1 MAIINGTS
9 LNDVLIGTISNDT
22 ITGFAGNDTLIGGGG
37 NDTLLGGAGNDVLN
51 GEVGTDTASYSDA
64 TAGVTVNLNL
74 TSAQNTVGAGIDTLI
89 SIEGL
94 IGANFNDTLIGR
106 HTWADTLTGGG
117 GSDRLTGSIDG
128 RYADF
133 FNYNAVS
140 DSLPG
145 VLNRDVITDFNG
157 RGALQSDWIDL
168 RAIDA
173 NSLLSGDQAFTW
185 IGGAAFSAAG
195 QLRFSGGILSGSTDA
210 DAAAE
215 FEIELAGNAGLTVG
229 GSGTDILL

>member
-9 LNDVLIGTISNDT
+9 LNDVLIGTISDDT
-22 ITGFAGNDTLIGGGG
+22 ITGFAGNDTLIGG
-37 NDTLLGGAGNDVLN
+37 AGNDVLN
-51 GEVGTDTASYSDA
+51 GETGSDTASYGDA

-74 TSAQNTVGAGIDTLI
+74 TSAQNTVGAGIDTLL
-89 SIEGL
+89 SIERL
-94 IGANFNDTLIGR
+94 IGSNFNDTLIGR
-106 HTWADTLTGGG
+106 HTYTDTLTGGG
-117 GSDRLTGSIDG
+117 GSDTLTGSVDG
-128 RYADF
+128 RYADYF
-133 FNYNAVS
+133 DYNALS

-168 RAIDA
+168 RDIDA

-195 QLRFSGGILSGSTDA
+195 QLRYAGGLLQGSTDGDTA
-210 DAAAE
+210 VE
-215 FEIELAGNAGLTVG
+215 FEIQLVGTPALVVG
-229 GSGTDILL
+229 GTGTDILL